1 MSDDEPWLRT
11 HWLVAAFD
19 DAAGEV
25 AEIWAD
31 DRETAFEVAD
41 HLMGDGV
48 CVVLL
53 SPPDRELT
61 RMQSV
66 APSVAPLARRVIGR
80 RPRHP

>member
-1 MSDDEPWLRT
+1 MREYEPSLRT
-11 HWLVAAFD
+11 HWLVAALD

-25 AEIWAD
+25 AEVWAD

-61 RMQSV
+61 RIQ
-66 APSVAPLARRVIGR
+66 LWRRRWR
-80 RPRHP
+80 RWLGG

>member
-1 MSDDEPWLRT
+1 MREYEPSLRT
-11 HWLVAAFD
+11 HWLVAALD
-19 DAAGEV
+19 DAADEV
-25 AEIWAD
+25 AEVWAD

-61 RMQSV
+61 RIQ
-66 APSVAPLARRVIGR
+66 LWRRRWR
-80 RPRHP
+80 RWLGG